1 METLLGFSAVGG
13 RCFKNFVRVLV
24 SCTFATP
31 VLAAEWPK
39 QPVRLVVPFA
49 AGGATDVISR
59 TLGQELG
66 KQWKQT
72 VVVENK
78 VGAGGAVG
86 ASQVARAKA
95 DGYTML
101 MISGSMFTVNPYLYK
116 KLPYSINDFRAVSAV
131 TAGPLL
137 MAVNKKIPVNDL
149 QTFIAYAKQ
158 NGSATNFGS
167 AGVGSQGHM
176 ASEAIMH
183 ATGTQMTHIPYS
195 GESAALA
202 DLMAGQIDVVTANL
216 SAVMPF
222 LKSGDVKPIAVT
234 SGKRSKSVSDVGT
247 MTEQLNQDFDVVG
260 WFGIAVPKETPD
272 AVVTKIEE
280 GIKVA
285 LNSDRMKR
293 TFDDLGLEP
302 ATTGSAYMNGRVKE
316 ESAFWQKV
324 IAEQKI
330 EQR

>member
-1 METLLGFSAVGG
+1 MEMILRFSAVGG
-13 RCFKNFVRVLV
+13 RSFKSLVKVLV
-24 SCTFATP
+24 TCTVATP

-86 ASQVARAKA
+86 ASQVARAKS

-116 KLPYSINDFRAVSAV
+116 KLPYSVSDFRAVSAV
-131 TAGPLL
+131 TTGPLL
-137 MAVNKKIPVNDL
+137 MAVNKNIPANDL
-149 QTFIAYAKQ
+149 QTFLNYTSK
-158 NGSATNFGS
+158 NGSLTNFGS

-176 ASEAIMH
+176 ASEAIMN
-183 ATGTQMTHIPYS
+183 ATGASMTHIPYS
-195 GESAALA
+195 GESAALT
-202 DLMAGQIDVVTANL
+202 DLVAGQIQVVTANL
-216 SAVMPF
+216 SAVLPF
-222 LKSGDVKPIAVT
+222 IRSGDVKPIAVT
-234 SGKRSKSVSDVGT
+234 SDKRSKSVSQVGT
-247 MTEQLNQDFDVVG
+247 MHEQLNKDFDVVG
-260 WFGIAVPKETPD
+260 WFGIAVPKDTPD
-272 AVVTKIEE
+272 DVVNRIED

-324 IAEQKI
+324 ITEQKI
-330 EQR
+330 EPK

>member
-1 METLLGFSAVGG
+1 MDTVLSFYASGG
-13 RCFKNFVRVLV
+13 RVFKNFAAVLI
-24 SCTFATP
+24 SCTLATP

-49 AGGATDVISR
+49 AGGATDIISR

-72 VVVENK
+72 VIVENK

-86 ASQVARAKA
+86 ASQVARAKP
-95 DGYTML
+95 DGYTLL

-116 KLPYSINDFRAVSAV
+116 KLPYSVNDFRAVSAV

-137 MAVNKKIPVNDL
+137 MAVNKKIPANDL
-149 QTFIAYAKQ
+149 HSFMNYVKAHGAV
-158 NGSATNFGS
+158 TNFGS

-176 ASEAIMH
+176 ASEAIMN

-195 GESAALA
+195 GESAALT

-216 SAVMPF
+216 SAVLPF
-222 LKSGDVKPIAVT
+222 LKSGEVKPIAVT

-247 MTEQLNQDFDVVG
+247 MAEQLNKDFDVVG

-272 AVVTKIEE
+272 AVVKQIEE

-302 ATTGSAYMNGRVKE
+302 ATTGSDYMNGRVQE
-316 ESAFWQKV
+316 ESTFWQKV

-330 EQR
+330 EPR

>member
-13 RCFKNFVRVLV
+13 RCFKNFVRVLI
-24 SCTFATP
+24 SCTFVTP

-116 KLPYSINDFRAVSAV
+116 KLPYSISDFRAVSAV

-149 QTFIAYAKQ
+149 QTFIAYAKK
-158 NGSATNFGS
+158 NGSDTNFGS

-176 ASEAIMH
+176 ASEAIMN
-183 ATGTQMTHIPYS
+183 ATDTQMTHIPYS

-247 MTEQLNQDFDVVG
+247 MTEQLNKDFDVVG

-272 AVVTKIEE
+272 AVVKKIEE

-293 TFDDLGLEP
+293 TFDHLGLEP
-302 ATTGSAYMNGRVKE
+302 ATTGSDYMNGRVQE
-316 ESAFWQKV
+316 ESTFWQKV

-330 EQR
+330 EPR